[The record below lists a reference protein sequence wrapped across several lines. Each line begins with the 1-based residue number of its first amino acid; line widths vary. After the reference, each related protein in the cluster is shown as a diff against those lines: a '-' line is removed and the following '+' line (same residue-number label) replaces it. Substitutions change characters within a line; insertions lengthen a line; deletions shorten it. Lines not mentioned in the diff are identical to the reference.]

1 MADEVA
7 KLVTTN
13 TKGET
18 VSDYGYMDLD
28 AMQQTLDLAKQYVQ
42 LDDSA
47 AAETAELYIG

>member
-18 VSDYGYMDLD
+18 VSDYGYMDPD
-28 AMQQTLDLAKQYVQ
+28 AMQQTLESGKTVC
-42 LDDSA
+42 
-47 AAETAELYIG
+47 TVR